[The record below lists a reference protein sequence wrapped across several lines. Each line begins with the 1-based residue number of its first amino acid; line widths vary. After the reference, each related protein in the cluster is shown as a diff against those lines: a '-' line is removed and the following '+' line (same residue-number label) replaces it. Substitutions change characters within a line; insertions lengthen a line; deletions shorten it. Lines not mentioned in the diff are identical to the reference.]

1 MDTYI
6 LFSVVGC
13 LLSASVTYLL
23 MDYRR
28 HGERELDM
36 KKVFKVQQEMAKIN
50 KVLEGYTH
58 YQEYL
63 PGAKLA
69 AIEKMRS
76 LMVKVVHDHVHI
88 EVLPKDARRA
98 EAVFAVKYLTEY
110 LFYFD
115 LKPDGFDIVAS
126 TGGIEIKVSRPAL
139 YGAPY
144 VRSFSHERL
153 SREALDGEKDVV
165 RKITDKLPGL
175 AQEHGIAM
183 ASDET
188 IRALCE
194 KRLLEFVS
202 TFLAAQTGVTQVPC
216 ITIAYK

>member
-1 MDTYI
+1 MLI
-6 LFSVVGC
+6 LFAVVGC

-36 KKVFKVQQEMAKIN
+36 KKVFKVQQEVAKIN

-58 YQEYL
+58 YLEHL
-63 PGAKLA
+63 PAAKLA
-69 AIEKMRS
+69 ATDKMRS
-76 LMVKVVHDHVHI
+76 LMVKVVRDHMHI
-88 EVLPKDARRA
+88 EVQAKDATRP
-98 EAVFAVKYLTEY
+98 EAIFAVKYLTEY
-110 LFYFD
+110 LFCFD
-115 LKPDGFDIVAS
+115 LKPESFDILGIP
-126 TGGIEIKVSRPAL
+126 GGIQIRVSRPKL

-144 VRSFSHERL
+144 VKTFSPERL
-153 SREALDGEKDVV
+153 SRDALDGEKDVV

-183 ASDET
+183 ESDET

-202 TFLAAQTGVTQVPC
+202 TFLAAQTGVTQVPV
-216 ITIAYK
+216 IGIAYK